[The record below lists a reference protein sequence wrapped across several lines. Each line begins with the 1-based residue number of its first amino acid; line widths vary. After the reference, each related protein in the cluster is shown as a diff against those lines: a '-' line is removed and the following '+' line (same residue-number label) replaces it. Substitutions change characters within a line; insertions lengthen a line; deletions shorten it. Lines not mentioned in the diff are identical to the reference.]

1 MEIETTRF
9 GRIEIEDEKI
19 ITMTKEIL
27 GFPSDKRY
35 ILFPHRKDSVFYWFQ
50 SVTTPWLA
58 FVVMSPHIFCSDYAF
73 ELPDSV
79 QKDLRLERAEQAL
92 VLVIVNIPRSNPKDM
107 TANLLAPL
115 VINMDE
121 RLACQVVL
129 DPNVYPVQFPIFSG
143 VISKEETAA

>member
-19 ITMTKEIL
+19 ITFTREIL
-27 GFPSDKRY
+27 GFPTDKKY
-35 ILFPHRKDSVFYWFQ
+35 VLFPHRGNSTFYWLQ
-50 SVTTPWLA
+50 SVGTPWLA
-58 FVVMSPHIFCSDYAF
+58 FVVMSPQVFCSDYAF

-79 QKDLRLERAEQAL
+79 QKELKLERAEQAF
-92 VLVIVNIPRSNPKDM
+92 VMVIVTIPKNNPKEM

-121 RLACQVVL
+121 RLACQVIL
-129 DPNVYPVQFPIFSG
+129 DPGIYQVQFPIVSG
-143 VISKEETAA
+143 LASK

>member
-9 GRIEIEDEKI
+9 GRIEIDDEKI
-19 ITMTKEIL
+19 ITMTREIL
-27 GFPSDKRY
+27 GFPSDKKY
-35 ILFPHRKDSVFYWFQ
+35 VLFPHRKGSVFYWLQ

-58 FVVMSPHIFCSDYAF
+58 FVVMSPQVFCSDYAF

-79 QKDLRLERAEQAL
+79 QKELKLERAEQAF
-92 VLVIVNIPRSNPKDM
+92 VMVIVTIPKSNPKEM

-129 DPNVYPVQFPIFSG
+129 DPNIYQVQFPIASG
-143 VISKEETAA
+143 LDSK

>member
-9 GRIEIEDEKI
+9 GRIEIDNEKV
-19 ITMTKEIL
+19 ITFTREIL

-35 ILFPHRKDSVFYWFQ
+35 VLFPHRSGSAFYWLQ
-50 SVTTPWLA
+50 SVDTPWLA
-58 FVVMSPHIFCSDYAF
+58 FVVMSPQVFCSDYVF

-79 QKDLRLERAEQAL
+79 QKELRLERAEQAF
-92 VLVIVNIPRSNPKDM
+92 VMVIVTIPKGNPDEI

-129 DPNVYPVQFPIFSG
+129 DPSMYPVRFPI
-143 VISKEETAA
+143 VKKDACVMSK

>member
-19 ITMTKEIL
+19 ITFTREIL
-27 GFPSDKRY
+27 GFPTDKRY
-35 ILFPHRKDSVFYWFQ
+35 VLFPHRGNSMFYWLQ

-58 FVVMSPHIFCSDYAF
+58 FVVMSPQVFCSDYAF

-79 QKDLRLERAEQAL
+79 QKELRLERAEQAF
-92 VLVIVNIPRSNPKDM
+92 VMVIVTIPRNNPKDM
-107 TANLLAPL
+107 TANLMAPL

-129 DPNVYPVQFPIFSG
+129 DPGVYQVQFPIVSG
-143 VISKEETAA
+143 VTSK

>member
-9 GRIEIEDEKI
+9 GRIEIDDEKI
-19 ITMTKEIL
+19 ITLTKEIL

-35 ILFPHRKDSVFYWFQ
+35 ILFPHREGSAFYWLQ

-58 FVVMSPHIFCSDYAF
+58 FVVMSPQVFCSDYVF
-73 ELPDSV
+73 ELPDAV
-79 QKDLRLERAEQAL
+79 QKDLRLERAEQAF
-92 VLVIVNIPRSNPKDM
+92 VMVIVTIPKNNPREM

-121 RLACQVVL
+121 RLACQVIL
-129 DPNVYPVQFPIFSG
+129 DPGIYQVQFPIVPG
-143 VISKEETAA
+143 VTSKEKTGV